1 MLDRERAAVVRAL
14 LALSLL
20 LLVAAP
26 VFAYGGPGAGVE
38 FIGYF
43 MALLAWLGMCLS
55 AVFLWPIYALM
66 RKIRGRKNPT
76 TQELPQ
82 PQDAAQPA
90 GPASVEK

>member
-20 LLVAAP
+20 LLAAAP
-26 VFAYGGPGAGVE
+26 VLAYGGPGAGVE

-43 MALLAWLGMCLS
+43 LSLLTWLGVCFS
-55 AVFLWPIYALM
+55 AVFLWPIYALL
-66 RKIRGRKNPT
+66 RKIRGRKNQT

-90 GPASVEK
+90 EAARVEQ